1 MTDSEIQALLK
12 AAEFAGISTS
22 RLTAVNPFQM
32 QGGVAET
39 MQAAIEATNPIQAAR
54 WRGEANPTV
63 RLDVAAAKA
72 GVAPMTNGAHQQ
84 LMETD
89 ADYAVSVKQ
98 AQAKR
103 EAELLAEFEQK
114 ALELRGGREFSNEP
128 TGRWATWTKQ
138 QSALKTA
145 MNEGAN

>member
-1 MTDSEIQALLK
+1 
-12 AAEFAGISTS
+12 
-22 RLTAVNPFQM
+22 M

-72 GVAPMTNGAHQQ
+72 GVAPLTNGAHQQ

-103 EAELLAEFEQK
+103 ESELLAEWEAK
-114 ALELRGGREFSNEP
+114 ALEMRSGRELSNAP
-128 TGRWATWTKQ
+128 TGRWARWQTEQ
-138 QSALKTA
+138 AALKTS